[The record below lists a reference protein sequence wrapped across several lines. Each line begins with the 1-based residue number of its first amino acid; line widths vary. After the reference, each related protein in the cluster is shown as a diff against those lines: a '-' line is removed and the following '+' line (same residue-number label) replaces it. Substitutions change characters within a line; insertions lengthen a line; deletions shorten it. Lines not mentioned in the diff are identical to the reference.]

1 LKQVIVR
8 SGQVVVADVPEPSLE
23 PGSLLVDVSASCIS
37 SGTELSGITSA
48 GAPLWRRAA
57 RNPAKVKRAIEM
69 VSSQGM
75 RHTVSVVREQVST
88 GTVLGYSAAGR
99 VRAVADDIDGFR
111 PGDRVACAGAGIAN
125 HAAVAR
131 VPVNLAVHVPPK
143 VSLPEASTVALGAI
157 ALQGVR
163 RASPSLGETVV
174 VIGLGAIGQLTVQ
187 LLKATGCRVLV
198 GDVDPARVDLALAR
212 GADLRL
218 EPDDPDP
225 TREVAV
231 LTAGAGADAVIIT
244 AASPS
249 DEIVSRAFQVSRKK
263 GRVVLVGDVGLGLH
277 RSDFYAKELDFLI
290 STSYGPGRYDRRYE
304 EEGLDYPLGYVRWTE
319 NRNME
324 EFLRLVADG
333 RVDVEPLVETRF
345 PVGDAAKA
353 YAALGA
359 PGHRPLSA
367 VLDYRQA
374 DAPARASGPKAEAR
388 APRTK
393 AGPAR
398 GHKVQLALVG
408 AGSFALSMHVPN
420 LRALGDRFQ
429 LRWVISR
436 SGARAAELARQH
448 GALSASTDLDD
459 ALSDGELDAVLVA
472 TNHDTHA
479 SIALRCLEAG
489 KHVLVEKP
497 LALRADELRSLQGFF
512 DVNGSGCPVLMTGFN
527 RRFSEHASKAAELLE
542 DRQGPAVISYRV
554 SAGWLPPDNWVYG
567 PEGGGR
573 NLGEA
578 CHMYDLFGF
587 FTGARY
593 SWLEAGL
600 IGPPPPAYRRGDNFT
615 ASIGFEDGSLATL
628 TYTSLGPSGY
638 PKERC
643 EIFCDGRV
651 ILLDDFKSTSAADA
665 RGSSS
670 LASRAD
676 KGHRRE
682 LEAFAQCVQSG
693 GEWPIPL
700 WQQIQASEIALG
712 IEEALRAAPNKTG
725 NA

>member
-1 LKQVIVR
+1 MIVR

-48 GAPLWRRAA
+48 SAPLWRRAA

-75 RHTVSVVREQVST
+75 RHTMSVVREQVST

-174 VIGLGAIGQLTVQ
+174 VIGLGVIGQLTVQ

-198 GDVDPARVDLALAR
+198 GDVDPARVDLAMAR

-218 EPDDPDP
+218 SPDDPDP
-225 TREVAV
+225 AREVSV

-263 GRVVLVGDVGLGLH
+263 GRVVLVGDVGLALH
-277 RSDFYAKELDFLI
+277 RSDFYAKELDFFI

-333 RVDVEPLVETRF
+333 RVDVGPLVEASF
-345 PVGDAAKA
+345 PVEDAAKA
-353 YAALGA
+353 YVALGS
-359 PGHRPLSA
+359 PGPRPLSA
-367 VLDYRQA
+367 VLEYGEA
-374 DAPARASGPKAEAR
+374 EVPPHAPGLAAEAR
-388 APRTK
+388 APRART
-393 AGPAR
+393 GPPGER
-398 GHKVQLALVG
+398 KVRLALVG
-408 AGSFALSMHVPN
+408 AGSFARSMHVPN
-420 LRALGDRFQ
+420 LRALGDRYQ

-436 SGARAAELARQH
+436 SGAGAAELARQH
-448 GALSASTDLDD
+448 GALSASTDLDE
-459 ALSDGELDAVLVA
+459 ALSDDELDAVLVA

-497 LALRADELRSLQGFF
+497 LALSPDELRSLQGFF
-512 DVNGSGCPVLMTGFN
+512 DLNKGSGGPVLMTGFN

-554 SAGWLPPDNWVYG
+554 NAGWLPPDNWVYG
-567 PEGGGR
+567 PQGGGR
-573 NLGEA
+573 NVGEA

-593 SWLEAGL
+593 SWLKAGL
-600 IGPPPPAYRRGDNFT
+600 IGPAPSAYRRGDNFT

-651 ILLDDFKSTSAADA
+651 ILLDDFKSTSATDA

-670 LASRAD
+670 LAGKAD

-682 LEAFAQCVQSG
+682 LEAFAQCVLGG

-700 WQQIQASEIALG
+700 WQQVQASEIALG
-712 IEEALRAAPNKTG
+712 IEEVLRAAPKSTG